1 MNTQAQNPDSSPA
14 AAQQTLLTSERAG
27 ENPQK
32 LPPMLTQYLEY
43 KRQYSDCHLFFQVG
57 DFYELFF
64 EDAVE
69 VSKALNLTLT
79 SRDKNDPD
87 PIPMCGVP
95 ISVIENYIERLVSRG
110 RSVAIVSQTSAAQP
124 GKGMVSRQLERVI
137 TPGIRIFSNSPDQ
150 AADAIVATAI
160 VQSEQDVSLA
170 FSDVQ
175 TGKVYVREGLQLA
188 AFGAELQKV
197 GASELILPK
206 TIEGK
211 PVDRRLSWVRE
222 CDRILKVRGLKF
234 RPETYLDGGN
244 VATRNFAAI
253 KGYSSLSGSAKK
265 AVRLLVN
272 YVDET
277 TLTSQVQLTEV
288 SVKSYERALMIDAS
302 TRVNLELVRNA
313 RDAGTEGTL
322 FEHLDCTQSA
332 GGAKLLRQWIL
343 SPLCDVGLIQE
354 RQDAVGILMRAAGSR
369 ELLRHALSR
378 ITDCERVAAR
388 LELNIVS
395 PRELGAVR
403 DSLQRLPQLLE
414 TLRALA
420 TTGAKDGLL
429 QKLEAGLAVS
439 PQLPKLL
446 ADFLVDTPPN
456 SVQEGGVVRD
466 GFDAEVDS
474 LRELK
479 RSGTSWILELEA
491 AEKARSGISSLK
503 IKFNNV
509 LGYFIEITRAN
520 VAKVPEN
527 YLRRQST
534 VNAER
539 FTTPELKEREQQ
551 VLGADSK
558 LVLRERALFEK
569 FKSEL
574 QAYTAELRRIAYEYA
589 QLDVLLALAEVSAR
603 EDFVAPVVDHSEELL
618 ITEGRHPMLAKRLS
632 GAYVPNSL
640 EMHANKS
647 RCLLITGPNM
657 GGKSTY
663 IRQTA
668 LIVILAQMGCF
679 VPAKAARLGVVDRV
693 FARIGASDNIAEG
706 ESTFMVEMREAS
718 FILSTATSRSL
729 LLIDEIGRGT
739 ATSDGLAIAQA
750 ILEWIVLKL
759 KCRTLFATHFHELTG
774 LEGAFPEVENVS
786 VGSTDREGDV
796 VFTHVICRGPA
807 NRSYGVE
814 VAKLAGLP
822 ENLISRSRE
831 LLTGIE
837 SEQSVRRSRSSQL
850 ALFER
855 PTAEAPKE
863 PEDYAA
869 LKSLRQ
875 RIERIS
881 INDLSPLEALLN
893 LNEIQTSLRKGNGS

>member
-1 MNTQAQNPDSSPA
+1 MNTQISNPE
-14 AAQQTLLTSERAG
+14 LETSN
-27 ENPQK
+27 ENASK

-64 EDAVE
+64 NDAIE

-79 SRDKNDPD
+79 TRDKNDPD
-87 PIPMCGVP
+87 PVPMCGVP
-95 ISVIENYIERLVSRG
+95 ISVIDNYIERLVSRG
-110 RSVAIVSQTSAAQP
+110 RSVAIVSQTSAP
-124 GKGMVSRQLERVI
+124 TGGKGMVTRQLERVI
-137 TPGIRIFSNSPDQ
+137 TPGIRIFSN
-150 AADAIVATAI
+150 AADSGTEAVVAAAI
-160 VQSEQDVSLA
+160 VQSDSDVAFA

-175 TGKVYVREGLQLA
+175 TGKLYVREGLALS
-188 AFGAELQKV
+188 AFGPELQKI
-197 GASELILPK
+197 GAAELVLPK
-206 TIEGK
+206 SFEGRAI
-211 PVDRRLSWVRE
+211 DRRLTWVRE
-222 CDRILKVRGLKF
+222 GDRILKQNGLKF
-234 RPETYLDGGN
+234 RPESYLEGGN
-244 VATRNFAAI
+244 AAGRNFAALQ
-253 KGYSSLSGSAKK
+253 GYSALSSSAKK
-265 AVRLLVN
+265 AIRLLVN
-272 YVDET
+272 YIDET
-277 TLTSQVQLTEV
+277 TLTSQVNLNEV
-288 SVKSYERALMIDAS
+288 CVKTYERALMIDAS

-313 RDAGTEGTL
+313 RDSGVEGTL
-322 FEHLDCTQSA
+322 LEHLDCTKTS

-343 SPLCDVGLIQE
+343 NPLCDVASIQE
-354 RQDAVGILMRAAGSR
+354 RQDLVGILMKAAGSR
-369 ELLRHALSR
+369 EVLRTALAR

-403 DSLQRLPQLLE
+403 DSLLKVPELLAALAPLSRDSKKGGLLPKIESGLVVAETLPRLLE
-414 TLRALA
+414 
-420 TTGAKDGLL
+420 
-429 QKLEAGLAVS
+429 EV
-439 PQLPKLL
+439 
-446 ADFLVDTPPN
+446 LVDNPPHGSN
-456 SVQEGGVVRD
+456 EGGLVRD
-466 GFDAEVDS
+466 GFDAEVDK

-479 RSGTSWILELEA
+479 KSGTSWILELEA

-520 VAKVPEN
+520 VAKVPDN

-539 FTTPELKEREQQ
+539 FTTPELKEREAQ

-558 LVLRERALFEK
+558 LVVRERELFEALK
-569 FKSEL
+569 AKLSKHTL
-574 QAYTAELRRIAYEYA
+574 ELRRIAHEFA
-589 QLDVLLALAEVSAR
+589 QLDVLLALADVSAR
-603 EDFVAPVVDHSEELL
+603 EDYCAPIVDASEELL
-618 ITEGRHPMLAKRLS
+618 ITDGRHPVLAKRLS
-632 GAYVPNSL
+632 GSYVPNSL
-640 EMHANKS
+640 EMHSTAT
-647 RCLLITGPNM
+647 RCLIITGPNM

-663 IRQTA
+663 IRQTG
-668 LIVILAQMGCF
+668 LIVILAQMGCY
-679 VPAKAARLGVVDRV
+679 VPAKAARIGVVDRV

-718 FILSTATSRSL
+718 FIMGTATSRSL

-774 LEGAFPEVENVS
+774 LEGAFPEVKNVS
-786 VGSTDREGDV
+786 VGSADRDGDV
-796 VFTHVICRGPA
+796 IFTHLICQGPA
-807 NRSYGVE
+807 SRSYGIE

-831 LLTGIE
+831 LLSGIE
-837 SEQSVRRSRSSQL
+837 TEQSVRRSRSSQL

-855 PTAEAPKE
+855 PATPAPKE
-863 PEDYAA
+863 PADYAE

-875 RIERIS
+875 RIERIA
-881 INDLSPLEALLN
+881 INDLSPLEALMS
-893 LNEIQTSLRKGNGS
+893 LNEIQIGLKKSSA